1 MKVIRY
7 LAAAAIALTAT
18 TVSAQGGMG
27 GGGQQGGGQGGAARM
42 MDAMM
47 KDISLSDAQKAKV
60 DSIFAASRA
69 EQSKMREEM
78 QASGAQSGPE
88 MMEKMRAISTK
99 RNDAIKAVLTPDQQA
114 VFAKNLEN
122 MPQRPPRPPR

>member
-27 GGGQQGGGQGGAARM
+27 GGGQQGGGQGGASRQM
-42 MDAMM
+42 EMMM
-47 KDISLSDAQKAKV
+47 KDITLSDAQKAKV
-60 DSIFAASRA
+60 DSIMTASRA
-69 EQSKMREEM
+69 ESMKMREEM
-78 QASGAQSGPE
+78 QAAGGPPGPE

-99 RNDAIKAVLTPDQQA
+99 RNDAIKAVLTPDQQV

-122 MPQRPPRPPR
+122 MPQRAPRPPR